1 MSPKLS
7 SMSAFAGTIAVSL
20 WVWVPAASSGP
31 LSSVEGRTVYAPI
44 QSISYEFGSK
54 WMSGY
59 FVQQAN
65 NCVVTLMIAER
76 TDLEERLLPP
86 PATRVRLVLQ
96 PKQIAGLDSEEGRSL
111 NFTCGDD
118 ATSLIVDAGDRES
131 LVKLQQRALQD
142 TIAQKP

>member
-1 MSPKLS
+1 MSSPKLFI
-7 SMSAFAGTIAVSL
+7 SAFAGTIAVGL
-20 WVWVPAASSGP
+20 WVWVPAASSGSP
-31 LSSVEGRTVYAPI
+31 SSVEGRAAYGPI

-76 TDLEERLLPP
+76 ADPEERLPP

-118 ATSLIVDAGDRES
+118 ATSLIVDAGERES

>member
-1 MSPKLS
+1 
-7 SMSAFAGTIAVSL
+7 
-20 WVWVPAASSGP
+20 
-31 LSSVEGRTVYAPI
+31 
-44 QSISYEFGSK
+44 
-54 WMSGY
+54 
-59 FVQQAN
+59 
-65 NCVVTLMIAER
+65 
-76 TDLEERLLPP
+76 LEERLLPP